1 MKTETPANDLAQ
13 KWNTLASANRLLVAA
28 VKGQDFGIIPSRKSL
43 AMQAYRAFWDT
54 PGADE
59 YAKAATKAVR

>member
-1 MKTETPANDLAQ
+1 MSNSPANDLAQ

-43 AMQAYRAFWDT
+43 AMQAYRAFWDS

-59 YAKAATKAVR
+59 YAKAATKAAR